1 MRGTNTIDE
10 AHLRDRRRRVAQ
22 MFAEGHTAPY
32 IAVTLNVCLKTVYR
46 DRKELKLSN
55 PKAPPL
61 TAQELTRAR
70 EMLSEGCNYA
80 EVARTL
86 GRAARTLRIHFPG
99 YELNRTQ
106 VAELAAMG
114 RWLNRLDRKTG

>member
-32 IAVTLNVCLKTVYR
+32 IAVTLNVCRRTIYR
-46 DRKELKLSN
+46 DRKELKLSG
-55 PKAPPL
+55 PKAPPM
-61 TAQELTRAR
+61 TAQELAWAQ

-106 VAELAAMG
+106 VAELAAAG
-114 RWLNRLDRKTG
+114 RWMARLERTV